1 MRTWRSMLR
10 SLVGAA
16 GAVLLLAGVANAKTI
31 YKFAFVTPNSP
42 DDPYART
49 GLEFAKALEELL
61 PGEFEIKLFPDRQ
74 LGDEKELIE
83 GVRIGTIDA
92 AVITNSLVAN
102 VAPAFGV
109 NDLPF
114 LYADSKAAYRVL
126 DSDLGAT
133 LLQQL
138 NKLGIV
144 GLGFPENGFRS
155 MMNNKKAVLKP
166 EDVVGVKYRVAP
178 SPVYI
183 QMFDALGGSAVPM
196 AWAEVPLSVQ
206 KGAID
211 GLELPMP
218 VAYTLKMYELVKYV
232 SLTKHTYSALVLM
245 MSKRAYDKLPPESQE
260 KVRKAAKLA
269 IDRQRQHIGGLVDKS
284 VNAFRE
290 HGVAVNDV
298 PELALFR
305 DRMKPIYNDFQP
317 KLGDDLMN
325 RWTAAAAGK

>member
-1 MRTWRSMLR
+1 MRRL
-10 SLVGAA
+10 AA
-16 GAVLLLAGVANAKTI
+16 AAAVLALAVAAEAKTT

-49 GLEFAKALEELL
+49 GQELATALDELM
-61 PGEFEIKLFPDRQ
+61 PGKFEVKLFPDRQ

-92 AVITNSLVAN
+92 AVITNSLMAN
-102 VAPAFGV
+102 IAPSFGV

-114 LYADSKAAYRVL
+114 LYADAATAHRVL
-126 DSDLGAT
+126 DSDLGET
-133 LLQQL
+133 LLKQL
-138 NKLGIV
+138 EKSNIV

-155 MMNNKKAVLKP
+155 MMNNKKPVLKP
-166 EDVVGVKYRVAP
+166 ADVAGVKYRVAP
-178 SPVYI
+178 SPIYI
-183 QMFDALGGSAVPM
+183 QMFEALGGNAVPM

-232 SLTKHTYSALVLM
+232 SLTKHTYSALVLIV
-245 MSKRAYDKLPPESQE
+245 SKRAYDKLSPDEQ
-260 KVRKAAKLA
+260 AKLRQA
-269 IDRQRQHIGGLVDKS
+269 GKLAVERQRKHIGALVDRS
-284 VNAFRE
+284 VEGFRQ

-298 PELALFR
+298 PDLGEFRSRVQPIHAAFRPTLGEALM
-305 DRMKPIYNDFQP
+305 DRWM
-317 KLGDDLMN
+317 
-325 RWTAAAAGK
+325 AAATGK